1 MSTWHEHM
9 RDLIRRGGYGTQTA
23 LVQALRDEGFDV
35 TQSSVS
41 RGLKSLG
48 AIKRGGRYVLP
59 VGGGAQPSGVVV
71 HQGFAT
77 GGPMVVLHT
86 SPAGAPL
93 LAQTIDHAH
102 LDGVLGT
109 IAGDDTVFVA
119 CASPSALGPLGRLVG
134 RSLVEPR

>member
-1 MSTWHEHM
+1 MSDWHEHM

-23 LVQALRDEGFDV
+23 LVSALRDAGFDV

-41 RGLKSLG
+41 RGLKNLG
-48 AIKRGGRYVLP
+48 AVKRGGRYVLP
-59 VGGGAQPSGVVV
+59 VGGRTAPHGVTV

-102 LDGVLGT
+102 LTGVLGT

-119 CASPSALGPLGRLVG
+119 CASPAALGPLGRLIG
-134 RSLVEPR
+134 RSLTELP